1 MGEEGYRLSTE
12 AEVDVGAWYDVGA
25 GGGQNGEVG
34 AAVGAIDN
42 AVNVVGVAGDKK
54 KAEEAG
60 VT

>member
-42 AVNVVGVAGDKK
+42 AVNVVGKRRKK
-54 KAEEAG
+54 QEHPEG
-60 VT
+60 LF